1 MSWWQVQQ
9 LCVGVPCS
17 LSFLPAFAK
26 NNGFSFITQF
36 EAQPGQVAYAATKGA
51 LVSMTL
57 PIARDLERYGIRV
70 VTIAPGAFTTPM
82 MRNIKPKAQKSLLRN
97 LGFPTRMGEP
107 SEFGQTVKWIL
118 ECRYMNGET
127 IRLSGGSRLPAKL

>member
-1 MSWWQVQQ
+1 VFRAA
-9 LCVGVPCS
+9 
-17 LSFLPAFAK
+17 LSFLPTFAEK
-26 NNGFSFITQF
+26 MDSLSFTTQF

-57 PIARDLERYGIRV
+57 PMARDLEHYGIRV
-70 VTIAPGAFTTPM
+70 VTIAPGVFTTPM
-82 MRNIKPKAQKSLLRN
+82 MRTMKPKAQKSLSRN
-97 LGFPTRMGEP
+97 LEFPRRMGEP